1 MMAEANAASFDA
13 QCPCCSCRCP
23 KSLTAMLQVAVV
35 AAMTN
40 AATSAHQQHEQ
51 AQQQHQQQ
59 QQHLRFAAQIKV
71 NRMLLTWCSQSKV
84 Q

>member
-1 MMAEANAASFDA
+1 
-13 QCPCCSCRCP
+13 
-23 KSLTAMLQVAVV
+23 MLQVAVV